1 MRGRTSSHRR
11 DGNHHALVAVAEGL
25 GAYVLD
31 TSQLGGG
38 APDLFIYSPRLGWLA
53 VEIKAGRG
61 MLRKKQAALQRR
73 VPVSVWRT
81 PDDVIATLTGR
92 KEGTF

>member
-38 APDLFIYSPRLGWLA
+38 APDVMCHTQRLGWFA

-61 MLRKKQAALQRR
+61 KLRVKQQALQRR

>member
-25 GAYVLD
+25 GAYVED
-31 TSQLGGG
+31 TSQVGRGC
-38 APDLFIYSPRLGWLA
+38 PDLFVHTWRLGWFA

-61 MLRKKQAALQRR
+61 KLRVKQQALQRL

-81 PDDVIATLTGR
+81 PEDVIATLTGR
-92 KEGTF
+92 QP